1 MDTSRAKFDENDP
14 RTIRK
19 LGFFE
24 SLEDEE
30 LMHHNMTITTTTI
43 FSVEK
48 GANVDMVSLKKALV
62 IWIKSHSLL
71 QAGTH
76 RVLDRKTQRP
86 RIDLPKYFVKIE
98 KNIEDYNN
106 LEFIENN
113 SDNSLNWMSL
123 AESELK
129 TPLDYQNGPLWRMK
143 IFKINENTSEHNLQY
158 ALLLTISHSIS
169 DGRNSFSII
178 AQFLNILDNVM
189 QDQSFNQVMEVPSAS
204 SWENILE
211 NLKATKKLRVS
222 RDEFNFL
229 NNFRHRI
236 PNNVG
241 KNNLNGANMRINKI
255 IIAEEKLSK
264 MVKTMKSNEP
274 TAKLTSLLTVII
286 CLAFRHACIVHKA
299 SGIPLDSFVVS
310 VPVCIRKKLDVD
322 NLQMGSYVGS
332 IKSVINLSG
341 RKSSKS
347 LIKNRFWS
355 VANRISYYF
364 LIYLLFPLYFLFIR
378 YFKKGKF
385 CFPTI
390 KKHNQ
395 EYYLKNAEKTSTLA
409 DVNEDFWS
417 IVADNSTR
425 LHKSISDNLELEIT
439 EKKLFEILSKNDFD
453 FSTFYPVNFNVSNL
467 GAMAN
472 TNSESTI
479 KISESYL
486 CVSFKEKRFGGYLY
500 FGLTTIEK
508 NLYCAISYNEKFFSE
523 KFVNDVRIN
532 ILKIIDMIFV

>member
-113 SDNSLNWMSL
+113 PDNSLNWMSL

-143 IFKINENTSEHNLQY
+143 IFKINENTGERNVQY

-390 KKHNQ
+390 KKYNQ